1 MKTYQ
6 IQIEDEFF
14 PELKKVLSFLP
25 KDSVKLQTQA
35 GYEIAIDSNPIEF
48 EQSAEFDAF
57 IAEGIA
63 SLENGESYT
72 TEQVLMEA
80 KAKYP
85 NFNFDNEDR

>member
-14 PELKKVLSFLP
+14 PELKKVLSFMP
-25 KDSVKLQTQA
+25 KNSVRLQTQA
-35 GYEIAIDSNPIEF
+35 GYEITIDDNPSTF
-48 EQSAEFDAF
+48 EMSDEFDAF

-80 KAKYP
+80 KTKYP
-85 NFNFDNEDR
+85 NLNFDE

>member
-14 PELKKVLSFLP
+14 PELKKVLSFMP
-25 KDSVKLQTQA
+25 KNSVRLQTQA
-35 GYEIAIDSNPIEF
+35 GYEITIDYNPSEF
-48 EQSAEFDAF
+48 EVSDEFDAF

-85 NFNFDNEDR
+85 NLNFDK

>member
-25 KDSVKLQTQA
+25 KDSVRLQTQA
-35 GYEIAIDSNPIEF
+35 GYEIAINDSSSEF
-48 EQSAEFDAF
+48 EQSAEFEAF

-63 SLENGESYT
+63 SLENGESFT

-80 KAKYP
+80 RAKYP
-85 NFNFDNEDR
+85 NLNFDNEDR

>member
-14 PELKKVLSFLP
+14 PELKRVLSFLP
-25 KDSVKLQTQA
+25 KDSVRLQTQA
-35 GYEIAIDSNPIEF
+35 GYEIAIDDSPSEF
-48 EQSAEFDAF
+48 EQSEEFEAF
-57 IAEGIA
+57 IAKGIA

-85 NFNFDNEDR
+85 NLNFDE